1 MDVVD
6 LVDIASALEI
16 SIPQLLLMMEGGEE

>member
-6 LVDIASALEI
+6 LVDIARALEI

>member
-1 MDVVD
+1 MDVD
-6 LVDIASALEI
+6 LVDIARALEI